1 MREFRSVAHI
11 PLLKEGVIH
20 VWLVSAEIP
29 DEKLK
34 QLEKILPE
42 NEINRIGRFR
52 FFEDRARFTA
62 GRAALRIF
70 LGGYAGVD
78 PASIR
83 IIPSSGGKPIVA
95 PDTPASSFEFS
106 VSHSGGKIL
115 IAFSKGI
122 PVGVDV
128 ERIRADVDVEGIVD
142 RYFAPEE
149 VVDFLALPQNARVES
164 FFAAWTRKEAFL
176 KAEGVG
182 LARPPESFRVSIK
195 PNDRPRLIRLPGEGR
210 IGEWSIL
217 DLFPGPGYK
226 AALAARHPDPETF
239 CLNWEGMWE
248 CHDVE
253 A

>member
-1 MREFRSVAHI
+1 MAHI
-11 PLLKEGVIH
+11 PPLKEGVVH

-29 DEKLK
+29 YETLQ

-52 FFEDRARFTA
+52 FSEDRARFAA

-83 IIPSSGGKPIVA
+83 IVPSYGGKPVAA
-95 PDTPASSFEFS
+95 PDTPASPFEFS
-106 VSHSGGKIL
+106 ISHSGGKIL
-115 IAFSKGI
+115 IALSKGI

-128 ERIRADVDVEGIVD
+128 ERIRADVDIEGIVN

-149 VVDFLALPQNARVES
+149 IVDFLTLPQNARVES
-164 FFAAWTRKEAFL
+164 FFVAWTRKEAFL
-176 KAEGVG
+176 KAEGEG

-195 PNDRPRLIRLPGEGR
+195 PNDRPRLIRHPAGER
-210 IGEWSIL
+210 IGDWAIL
-217 DLFPGPGYK
+217 DLFPGAGYK

-239 CLNWEGMWE
+239 CLNWE

>member
-1 MREFRSVAHI
+1 MKEFRSVAGI
-11 PLLKEGVIH
+11 PPLKEGVVH

-34 QLEKILPE
+34 RLEKLLSE
-42 NEINRIGRFR
+42 NEINRIGHFR
-52 FFEDRARFTA
+52 FFEDRARFVA

-70 LGGYAGVD
+70 LGGYAGID

-95 PDTPASSFEFS
+95 PDTPAAPFEFS

-115 IAFSKGI
+115 IAFSRGI

-128 ERIRADVDVEGIVD
+128 ERIRVGIDVEGIVS

-149 VVDFLALPQNARVES
+149 IDDFRTLPPSARAET

-176 KAEGVG
+176 KAEGEG

-195 PNDRPRLIRLPGEGR
+195 PDGRPRLIRLHGNGL

-217 DLFPGPGYK
+217 DLFPGSGYK

-239 CLNWEGMWE
+239 CLDWEGIRGFQ
-248 CHDVE
+248 DVQT
-253 A
+253 